1 MSRKRKKSEKLRS
14 RASAEYISEND
25 NIVEDIDRSS
35 EDVPLL
41 GSLLSFVGDVK
52 LPELKPLAIPTQAIN
67 TIKIDSSRMNKNNM
81 RPLSY
86 TAVLFGKTI
95 TVNETE
101 ADTKKRLE
109 DEALLSGKHHNF
121 LRKSVPH
128 APTGRYV
135 QAEIAYGTAESG
147 FANHISFSNTSV
159 IALLNSK
166 NLLADKFELNAMPSI
181 DFEKTQQDPLIEK
194 RPGYESTIEVL
205 GSQDTNVLVTDALTR
220 AESLLEDKTDI
231 GMLRKENP

>member
-1 MSRKRKKSEKLRS
+1 MSRKHKKSEKLRS
-14 RASAEYISEND
+14 RTNAEYISEND
-25 NIVEDIDRSS
+25 NIVEDVDRSP

-67 TIKIDSSRMNKNNM
+67 TIRIDSSRMNKNNM
-81 RPLSY
+81 KPLSY

-95 TVNETE
+95 TVNESE

-109 DEALLSGKHHNF
+109 DEALSSGKHHNF

-128 APTGRYV
+128 APAGRYV

-147 FANHISFSNTSV
+147 FANHISFGNTSV
-159 IALLNSK
+159 VALLNSK
-166 NLLADKFELNAMPSI
+166 NLLVDKLELNDMSAI
-181 DFEKTQQDPLIEK
+181 DFERKQQDPLIEK
-194 RPGYESTIEVL
+194 RPDYENTIEVL
-205 GSQDTNVLVTDALTR
+205 GSQQTDVLVTDALTR
-220 AESLLEDKTDI
+220 AESLLEEKIDI
-231 GMLRKENP
+231 GMLRKENS